1 MEVTAMIDSLLD
13 EIEQLVGSYDF
24 EYEMEEIMNRIEA
37 EGAGFEIVEK
47 LLGIMERHPLD
58 DFGMPGAM
66 VHFIENYHPEY
77 IPILINSIKRSPAL
91 HTVWMLNRCI
101 NGSENKEEYI
111 NLLKQVADDEKL
123 DKAIRESAQEFVDY
137 QLKR

>member
-1 MEVTAMIDSLLD
+1 MIDSLLSK
-13 EIEQLVGSYDF
+13 IEQLVGSYDF
-24 EYEMEEIMNRIEA
+24 EYEMEEIMDKIEA

-47 LLGIMERHPLD
+47 LIGIMERHPLA

-66 VHFIENYHPEY
+66 VHFIEKYDPEY
-77 IPILINSIKRSPAL
+77 IPLLINSIKRSPAL

-111 NLLKQVADDEKL
+111 NLLKQVAENNNL

-137 QLKR
+137 QLK